1 MLGAGAC
8 NDTEF
13 RSWKISRDTREYEY
27 EYIFQSYQDSST
39 VSYCIYEY

>member
-13 RSWKISRDTREYEY
+13 RSWKISRDTEYEY